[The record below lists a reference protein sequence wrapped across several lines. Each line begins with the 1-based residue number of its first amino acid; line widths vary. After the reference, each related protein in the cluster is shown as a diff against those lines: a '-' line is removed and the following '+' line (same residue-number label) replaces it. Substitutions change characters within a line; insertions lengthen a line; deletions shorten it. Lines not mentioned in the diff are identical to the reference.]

1 MNINVELTMTD
12 IKNNERNKGKNA
24 LVNKYLCNFIASRFL
39 LILRDQNGKEIS
51 QNKYAKL
58 CGIAPSTVS
67 KIKLPE
73 GYDIPMST
81 IYNICRHEKKSL
93 QSFFSDFEK
102 IYGQNIPD

>member
-1 MNINVELTMTD
+1 M
-12 IKNNERNKGKNA
+12 
-24 LVNKYLCNFIASRFL
+24 VNKYLCNFIASRFL

-81 IYNICRHEKKSL
+81 IYNICRHEKNLYKV
-93 QSFFSDFEK
+93 FSDFEK

>member
-1 MNINVELTMTD
+1 MTD

-73 GYDIPMST
+73 GYDILCQRFITFVDM
-81 IYNICRHEKKSL
+81 KKSL
-93 QSFFSDFEK
+93 QSF
-102 IYGQNIPD
+102 Q